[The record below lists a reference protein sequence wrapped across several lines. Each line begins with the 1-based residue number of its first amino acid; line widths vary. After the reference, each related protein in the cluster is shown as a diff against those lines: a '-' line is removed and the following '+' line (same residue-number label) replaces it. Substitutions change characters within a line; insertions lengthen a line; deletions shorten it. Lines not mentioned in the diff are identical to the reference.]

1 MSKKG
6 IVLIGM
12 AGVGKST
19 AGSSLAGILGFEF
32 IDLDEYLSCKEGRT
46 IQRIIDE
53 QGEGKLLEL
62 ERLYMRELDP
72 DRRVISPGGSIIY
85 DPEIMERLKRY
96 SYLVYLDDTFENIKK
111 RLGNAP
117 TRGIVGLKTKSL
129 RQIYDERRPL
139 YSRYADVTVDV
150 SGKSKR
156 EVVSEIIK
164 LMPHIESV

>member
-1 MSKKG
+1 
-6 IVLIGM
+6 
-12 AGVGKST
+12 
-19 AGSSLAGILGFEF
+19 
-32 IDLDEYLSCKEGRT
+32 
-46 IQRIIDE
+46 
-53 QGEGKLLEL
+53 
-62 ERLYMRELDP
+62 MRELDP

-96 SYLVYLDDTFENIKK
+96 SCLVYLDDTFENIKK

-129 RQIYDERRPL
+129 RHIYDERRPL
-139 YSRYADVTVDV
+139 YARYADVTVDV